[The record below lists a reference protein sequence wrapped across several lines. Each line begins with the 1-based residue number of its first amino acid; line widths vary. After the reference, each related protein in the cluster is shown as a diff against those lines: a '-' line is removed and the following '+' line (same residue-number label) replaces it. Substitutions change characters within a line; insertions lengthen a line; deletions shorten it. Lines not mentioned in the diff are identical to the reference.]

1 MPTPGTGSPIESPK
15 DWLNMGSLLLS
26 NVALRIRG
34 SFKARKMIRS
44 WAAQL
49 DLFIVRMKSPF
60 LFGRGTRYQRQYN
73 LTLRTSENASRIA
86 EVIVGGE
93 WMGMFSPEPGFEVTW
108 LDKPRTYARKR
119 PPFDPQ

>member
-1 MPTPGTGSPIESPK
+1 MA
-15 DWLNMGSLLLS
+15 N
-26 NVALRIRG
+26 
-34 SFKARKMIRS
+34 RKSKGLVHRR
-44 WAAQL
+44 QL
-49 DLFIVRMKSPF
+49 DAHKRCAANSRFIQGPEDDPILGS
-60 LFGRGTRYQRQYN
+60 GTQFVYRPNEVSIFQGGTPYQRQYN

>member
-1 MPTPGTGSPIESPK
+1 MLTPGTGWRIESRK
-15 DWLNMGSLLLS
+15 DWFIAGSLMLT

-34 SFKARKMIRS
+34 SYKARKMIRS
-44 WAAQL
+44 WAAEL
-49 DLFIVRMKSPF
+49 NLSIVRMKSPF
-60 LFGRGTRYQRQYN
+60 FQGGTPYQRQYN
-73 LTLRTSENASRIA
+73 LTLRTSENASRIT